1 MRVVIA
7 MAHVMVD
14 TARKRKLQNVADG
27 SYAEHGTPGEFLP
40 ILLIVPS
47 LHYFVAF
54 LNLLVHNGIG
64 TIVIGSP

>member
-47 LHYFVAF
+47 LHLFVAF

-64 TIVIGSP
+64 TIVIASP

>member
-27 SYAEHGTPGEFLP
+27 SYAEHGTPGEFLQ
-40 ILLIVPS
+40 S
-47 LHYFVAF
+47 F
-54 LNLLVHNGIG
+54 
-64 TIVIGSP
+64 